1 MARTV
6 GIGIDDFE
14 TMIKDNLFYVDKTHL
29 IKEWVDNH
37 DKVTMIARPR
47 RFGKTLNM
55 SMLEY
60 FFSNQYENQ
69 EAIFSKLD
77 IWKEEGYRE
86 LAGKYPVISL
96 SFANVKDDNYEDA
109 VSSICEVIKRLY
121 NKYAFLQDSKK
132 LTKAEREHVKKMLG
146 NVTRK
151 DAKSAL
157 NLLSEYLFKHFEKKV
172 LIFLDEYDTPMQE
185 AYLGGYWDAFA
196 SFIRNFFNA
205 AFKTNP
211 YLDKAILTGITRVS
225 KESIFSDL
233 NNLEVVTTT
242 SNKYETCFGMTEEE
256 VFAAMDEQG
265 LKNKEEVKKWYDG
278 FIFGKVADI
287 YNPWS
292 ITNYLKKRKLDAY
305 WANTSSNSLVGKL
318 IKEGDAGI
326 KIDFER
332 LLERETIQKPIDEQ
346 IVYNR
351 LDRNEEAVWSLLL
364 ATGYLKVIDYE
375 TDPKILEER
384 EPLYELKIVNEE
396 VRSMFRRMV
405 REWFK
410 IEEKNIQMSLW
421 HLDIRKKGLK
431 SMDLHFEEKRF

>member
-37 DKVTMIARPR
+37 DKVTLIARPR
-47 RFGKTLNM
+47 RFGRTLNM

-60 FFSNQYENQ
+60 CFCNQYGKQ
-69 EAIFSKLD
+69 EAICSKLN

-109 VSSICEVIKRLY
+109 VSSICEIFKRLY
-121 NKYAFLQDSKK
+121 NKHAFLLDSKK
-132 LTKAEREHVKKMLG
+132 LTDPEREHVKKMLG

-151 DAKSAL
+151 DVKSAL

-265 LKNKEEVKKWYDG
+265 LANKEEVKKWYDG
-278 FIFGKVADI
+278 FIFGKKTDI

-292 ITNYLKKRKLDAY
+292 ITYYLNERKIGIY
-305 WANTSSNSLVGKL
+305 WANTSSNSLVGRLLSRGDKD
-318 IKEGDAGI
+318 IKM
-326 KIDFER
+326 DFEA
-332 LLERETIQKPIDEQ
+332 LLKGEAIQTSMDEQ
-346 IVYNR
+346 IIFDQLER
-351 LDRNEEAVWSLLL
+351 KTGAIWSLLV
-364 ATGYLKVIDYE
+364 ASGYLKVID
-375 TDPKILEER
+375 
-384 EPLYELKIVNEE
+384 
-396 VRSMFRRMV
+396 
-405 REWFK
+405 
-410 IEEKNIQMSLW
+410 
-421 HLDIRKKGLK
+421 
-431 SMDLHFEEKRF
+431 FEGNVDEN